1 MNQITKG
8 QLISDARILARELN
22 ADSRLSNK
30 ALWSILSKHMDWLIH
45 RESNKLKM
53 ADFDYLYQTIKC
65 VEVIEAPAIDPCCGV
80 KSKCMVF
87 RTKDRLPELYED
99 SAGVRIKMVYSIDNS
114 ADFTQI
120 KVKDYMRKLEDP
132 NSKYDKARYFY
143 FNDGYLYFPK
153 QFPRKVMTKG
163 HFKFDVSN
171 DCGCGGEKKCIR
183 RMDEP
188 SMMPEY
194 LRGELMEFV
203 KKDLFQRAQIRP
215 EDQID
220 KNETRRS

>member
-1 MNQITKG
+1 MNIITKG
-8 QLISDARILARELN
+8 QLISDARTIAKEVN

-30 ALWSILSKHMDWLIH
+30 AIWSIISKHMDWLVH

-53 ADFDYLYQTIKC
+53 ANFDYLYQVIKC

-80 KSKCMVF
+80 KSKCTVF
-87 RTKDRLPELYED
+87 RTKDRMPELFED
-99 SAGVRIKMVYSIDNS
+99 SAGVRIKMIYSIDNS

-132 NSKYDKARYFY
+132 NMKYDKARYFY

-153 QFPRKVMTKG
+153 NFPRKVMVKG
-163 HFKFDVSN
+163 HFKFDVTN
-171 DCGCGGEKKCIR
+171 DCACSTDKKCIKR
-183 RMDEP
+183 VDES
-188 SMMPEY
+188 SMMPDY

-203 KKDLFQRAQIRP
+203 KKDLFQYKQIRTD
-215 EDQID
+215 EQID
-220 KNETRRS
+220 KNQSR